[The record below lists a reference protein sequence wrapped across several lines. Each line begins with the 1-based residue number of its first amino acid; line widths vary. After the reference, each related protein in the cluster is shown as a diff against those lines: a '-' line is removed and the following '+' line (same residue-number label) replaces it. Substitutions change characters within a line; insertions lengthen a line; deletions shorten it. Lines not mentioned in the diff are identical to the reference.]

1 MTPPKFSM
9 APPKQI
15 AEKRTKAGSPTPDSL
30 EPLLQDMRPPGAPT
44 TQTAPDNRPRLSLND
59 LATQH
64 ELFEHTKRLHWTL
77 HEKLNIPHCIE
88 AFQCETCGAYFKHL
102 QEARLD
108 DGRRSGLKPCPL
120 RSKQN
125 EHENNDQSD
134 EDDDE
139 DEELELANPEDE
151 SLMDPLF
158 RLQDLRGKMRTM
170 AWFDS
175 VEQKKE
181 DAISQNAELQAELQ
195 AVKEHA
201 DNTCADLHMR
211 VAEIEKRRDDALRQN
226 AELQA
231 QLQVIQQNA
240 DNTRTDLCMR
250 LEGVLSDTA
259 NARADLSLARA
270 DGDQARTDRDRVRQE
285 LSSAQQKIA
294 SLSQELANIDSAR
307 PRKRSHA
314 PSTIT
319 NNIPAST
326 NGFPPPVAR
335 TAEEQQWEAL
345 HRMQRPQPADHP
357 LTIAHFLQHNEDTT
371 FKGIPTSGPKWVI
384 DMRDVRGYREVASR
398 LPAKCKPDTAKAR
411 FYRLR
416 CLTRVLQVLA
426 VPGEYSKLL
435 SRTNKQ
441 VGPVASLTPCVFGE
455 KPGNKCERVF
465 ASLLIVAD
473 HGLQATS
480 CRRSLASQPWP
491 GFPADSRGRAPASST
506 STFASR
512 SASRSMSPGASE
524 GIENATTS
532 SRTFGSGLS
541 LSLLIITFSVQG

>member
-64 ELFEHTKRLHWTL
+64 ELFEHTK
-77 HEKLNIPHCIE
+77 P
-88 AFQCETCGAYFKHL
+88 FQCETCGAYFKHL

-175 VEQKKE
+175 GREAVKTRGVEQKKE

-384 DMRDVRGYREVASR
+384 DMRDV
-398 LPAKCKPDTAKAR
+398 
-411 FYRLR
+411 
-416 CLTRVLQVLA
+416 LA

-455 KPGNKCERVF
+455 KPGNK
-465 ASLLIVAD
+465 SL
-473 HGLQATS
+473 
-480 CRRSLASQPWP
+480 P
-491 GFPADSRGRAPASST
+491 GFPSRFAREGPGFVYVHFRVKIGVAVDVPRRQRGYRKCDVLQSHFWLWSFLVVAHNHFLPRVAGFVLVVDTYLLSVHKSNAKLEQSVHTRSNVYVTSPVSLNTPPARAAPH
-506 STFASR
+506 
-512 SASRSMSPGASE
+512 G
-524 GIENATTS
+524 
-532 SRTFGSGLS
+532 
-541 LSLLIITFSVQG
+541 